1 MVISN
6 VSPASGSIHGGQT
19 ITISGGGFSEHIKM
33 TKVMIGATN
42 CTVLTTTPSEV
53 TCVTAPCSESC
64 GDLIVSTGLSTQA
77 TSSDFSYLA
86 ASSPVVSAV
95 SASGSTLTIT
105 GTSLGSSSS
114 SVMLADSACTVTAG
128 SDTSITCTLPS
139 LAGGSYPVVVN
150 NPDLGNSN
158 DDVTHEVE
166 LLLNSLSPST
176 GSFGGGTSITLSGAG
191 FSTAESRAVTVCG
204 VRAKVESSTTTS
216 LTVLT
221 PANSGT
227 DATLACDVAVVQA
240 SGNVSLA
247 SSFTYDASLT
257 PTITST
263 SPQRGGTGGGTLVTI
278 SGTGFAS
285 TGNAVSIDGSICDIA
300 SESNTEI
307 TCYTNY
313 HAGAIES
320 SVIVEVPGQGFA
332 RPDDEAASAFY
343 YIDRFHEFVV
353 LFLNGLK
360 GGRQSGHGE
369 AQELLWQMK
378 W

>member
-1 MVISN
+1 MSSLGKLRSNMVISDI
-6 VSPASGSIHGGQT
+6 SPSSGSIHGGQT
-19 ITISGGGFSEHIKM
+19 ITIAGGGFSEHVKM
-33 TKVMIGATN
+33 TRVTIGETN
-42 CTVLTTTPSEV
+42 CTVVTTTPSEI
-53 TCVTAPCSESC
+53 TCITAPCAESC
-64 GDLIVSTGLSTQA
+64 GDLTVSTGLSTEA
-77 TSSDFSYLA
+77 SSSAFSYLV
-86 ASSPVVSAV
+86 ASSPVVSSV

-114 SVMLADSACTVTAG
+114 TVMLADSACPVTAG
-128 SDTSITCTLPS
+128 SDASIACTLPS
-139 LAGGSYPVVVN
+139 LAGGSYPVIVN

-166 LLLNSLSPST
+166 LLLTSLSPST
-176 GSFGGGTSITLSGAG
+176 GSFGGGTSITLVGAG
-191 FSTAESRAVTVCG
+191 FSTAESRSVTVCG
-204 VRAKVESSTTTS
+204 AAATVESSTTTS

-227 DATLACDVAVVQA
+227 EASLACDVAVVQA
-240 SGNVSLA
+240 SGTVSLA

-278 SGTGFAS
+278 SGSGFAS
-285 TGNAVSIDGSICDIA
+285 TGNAVSIDGSICDID
-300 SESNTEI
+300 SESSTLI

-332 RPDDEAASAFY
+332 RPADEAASAFY
-343 YIDRFHEFVV
+343 YIDR
-353 LFLNGLK
+353 
-360 GGRQSGHGE
+360 
-369 AQELLWQMK
+369 
-378 W
+378 